1 MSALFGLIAT
11 PMGYVMEYIYK
22 FMGNYG
28 YSIIAFA
35 LLAKIIML
43 PLSIKQKRSMITTQ
57 RLQPKLAELQKKY
70 ANDREKYAAEAQR
83 LYDDYGASPMGGCGT
98 SLLTLPIMI
107 GLYYVVTQP
116 LSYMM
121 HLSSAEV
128 SALAEAMGVAT
139 NRFGYQLSLAGM
151 FADNFARLSAICSK
165 IFTVDFTFYG
175 FDLTVTPSLKQ
186 FSVNWIF
193 PLLSGLTAWGYSYV
207 TNSMMT
213 AVRLDE
219 AARDPKSKAAAD
231 DEKTQQMNKT
241 MTMMMPLMSAYFG
254 FILPAA
260 ISVYWI
266 SNNLFMCVQEV
277 VLTRRILDR
286 NRADEELYKTG
297 GQKTK

>member
-11 PMGYVMEYIYK
+11 PLGYVMEYIYK

-35 LLAKIIML
+35 LLAKFIML

-70 ANDREKYAAEAQR
+70 SNDREKYAEEAQR

-98 SLLTLPIMI
+98 SLLTLPIML

-116 LSYMM
+116 LTYMM
-121 HLSSAEV
+121 HLSGTEV

-151 FADNFARLSAICSK
+151 FADNFAKLSAICDK
-165 IFTVDFTFYG
+165 IFPIDFTFYG
-175 FDLTVTPSLKQ
+175 FDLTATPSFKS
-186 FSVNWIF
+186 FSTLWLF

-207 TNSMMT
+207 TNQMMT

-219 AARDPKSKAAAD
+219 AANNPGKKQED

-266 SNNLFMCVQEV
+266 CNNLFMCVQEV
-277 VLTRRILDR
+277 VLTHRILEKDKQ
-286 NRADEELYKTG
+286 DKELYKTG
-297 GQKTK
+297 GRKKQ